1 LAQTFKEKLA
11 ELEAKRRF
19 EQEAIMTSGSEV
31 TDAIEILETSEFPE
45 NPLSQNDVEASL
57 SARKTP
63 KIKIKKMTL
72 TILVSLFVIIVAQ
85 IYALGDFSLTRQ
97 VTQKSLDQKFTYQG
111 GMNNGRFSGDAT
123 ITDSSG
129 NMLKAQFKSG
139 KMVGPMTYTKNNG
152 YVVTEK
158 DNAVTITLADKSV
171 VRQAAGQYVYNGTVF
186 TYDGSWRF
194 AGIWQGKMHFA
205 NGASYEGSW
214 KNGLPDGQGTYT
226 PIVGEPIT
234 GIFKMGELEK

>member
-1 LAQTFKEKLA
+1 MAQTFKEKLA

-19 EQEAIMTSGSEV
+19 EQEETLKIDSVTSDTSGFSEESL
-31 TDAIEILETSEFPE
+31 I
-45 NPLSQNDVEASL
+45 QNDVEAAVST
-57 SARKTP
+57 RTTP
-63 KIKIKKMTL
+63 KIKIEKLTL
-72 TILVSLFVIIVAQ
+72 AIFVSLFVIVTAQ
-85 IYALGDFSLTRQ
+85 IYALGDFSLMRQ
-97 VTQKSLDQKFTYQG
+97 VSEKSLDQKFTYQG
-111 GMNNGRFSGDAT
+111 GMKNGRFSGDAT

-129 NMLKAQFKSG
+129 NALKAQFKAG
-139 KMVGPMTYTKNNG
+139 RMVGPLTYTKSNA
-152 YVVTEK
+152 YTVTEK
-158 DNAVTITLADKSV
+158 DGKTTITLADKSV
-171 VRQAAGQYVYNGTVF
+171 VHQAAGQYTFNGSIF
-186 TYDGSWRF
+186 TYEGAWRF